1 MADRFDSGGVES
13 LQHVERQGGKE
24 EEGGWSG
31 GEGRRQFP
39 VVYYKSSQFLPVI
52 YYKSSQFLVHHLKN
66 CSAIRVTT
74 PTCHCR

>member
-39 VVYYKSSQFLPVI
+39 WSIIKVLNSLY
-52 YYKSSQFLVHHLKN
+52 
-66 CSAIRVTT
+66 TT
-74 PTCHCR
+74 